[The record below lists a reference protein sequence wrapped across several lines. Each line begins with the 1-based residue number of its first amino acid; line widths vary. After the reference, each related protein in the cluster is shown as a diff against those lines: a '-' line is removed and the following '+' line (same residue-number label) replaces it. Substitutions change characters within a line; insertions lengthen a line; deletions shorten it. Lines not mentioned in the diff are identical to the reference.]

1 MYDYLMLCQAD
12 KYHQQQLDAQQEYED
27 ALGARFMKLAEKFSY
42 MANHVPRYEY
52 TSELLESIENM
63 TDDLGEE

>member
-1 MYDYLMLCQAD
+1 MDYTALAAIH
-12 KYHQQQLDAQQEYED
+12 YQQQLEAQQEFEEGLSERL
-27 ALGARFMKLAEKFSY
+27 AKLAEKFSY
-42 MANHVPRYEY
+42 MANHVPCYEY

>member
-42 MANHVPRYEY
+42 MANHVPQLR
-52 TSELLESIENM
+52 IH
-63 TDDLGEE
+63 LGTAGVYREHD